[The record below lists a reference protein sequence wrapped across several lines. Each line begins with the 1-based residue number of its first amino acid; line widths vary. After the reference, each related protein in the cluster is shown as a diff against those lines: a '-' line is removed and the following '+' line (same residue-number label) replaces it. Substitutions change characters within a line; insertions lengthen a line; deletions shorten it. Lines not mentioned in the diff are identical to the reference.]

1 VCWKLS
7 FPVLSLGLNY
17 GLDGSFIFTA
27 SKDEFKMRLAQAL
40 RLVCEGE
47 SRPAAVPR
55 LALVGAGGKSTAL
68 FQLARQLPPP
78 VLLTSTTHL
87 AEEQLRMAD
96 RHLYVDGPED
106 LADLERALPTG
117 VTLLTGRGDEIR
129 RTGGLPG
136 PALQRLLELADERQV
151 PLLLE
156 ADGARML
163 PLKAPAGHEPAIP
176 AFANMVVV
184 VVGLSVLGKPISPE
198 WVHRPERFQE
208 LSGASQ
214 DSEITLDLVE
224 RILLHPA
231 GGLKNIPGGARRVV
245 LLNQA
250 DTPEL
255 MERGRLLADRLL
267 PAYHAA
273 LVASLKPGGSTPGEP
288 GVHRAYE
295 PVAGIVL
302 AAGESRRY
310 GTPKQLLSW
319 QGESF
324 VRRVAQTALNS
335 GLSPVVVVSGAYTP
349 QIRQVLGNLPVVLVH
364 NPDWTEGQSS
374 SVQAGLRAL
383 PSEIGA
389 ALFLLAD
396 QPQVPENLIRS
407 LVDLHAG
414 NLIPIVAP
422 QVAGRRANPVLFD
435 RITFSDLMEL
445 TGDVGGRPLFS
456 KHPAAWLAW
465 DDPELLLDVDTP
477 EDYRKLL
484 RKLS

>member
-1 VCWKLS
+1 
-7 FPVLSLGLNY
+7 
-17 GLDGSFIFTA
+17 
-27 SKDEFKMRLAQAL
+27 MRLAQAL
-40 RLVCEGE
+40 RLVSEGE
-47 SRPAAVPR
+47 FHQGAAVR

-68 FQLARQLPPP
+68 FELARQLPPP

-87 AEEQLRMAD
+87 AEEQIRLAD

-106 LADLERALPTG
+106 LADLERALPE

-129 RTGGLPG
+129 RTGSLSGL
-136 PALQRLLELADERQV
+136 ALERLLALADERNA
-151 PLLLE
+151 PLLVE

-176 AFANMVVV
+176 DFANMVVV
-184 VVGLSVLGKPISPE
+184 VAGLSAVGKPLSSE

-208 LSGASQ
+208 LSGAEIGE
-214 DSEITLDLVE
+214 EITLELIE
-224 RILLHPA
+224 RVLLHPA
-231 GGLKNIPGGARRVV
+231 GGLKNIPEAARRVV

-255 MERGRLLADRLL
+255 KEQGRLLANRLL

-273 LVASLKPGGSTPGEP
+273 LVACLKPGGFPTGVAAPISLEA
-288 GVHRAYE
+288 GVHRVYE
-295 PVAGIVL
+295 PAAGIVL

-319 QGESF
+319 QGEPF
-324 VRRVAQTALNS
+324 VRRVAQTALDS
-335 GLSPVVVVSGAYTP
+335 GLSPVIVISGAYTP
-349 QIRQVLGNLPVVLVH
+349 QIRQALGNLPVILVH
-364 NPDWTEGQSS
+364 NPDWMEGQSS
-374 SVQAGLRAL
+374 SVKAGLRAL
-383 PSEIGA
+383 PSESGA

-407 LVDLHAG
+407 LKEMHAG
-414 NLIPIVAP
+414 NLMPITAP

-435 RITFSDLMEL
+435 RITFPALMEL
-445 TGDVGGRPLFS
+445 EGDVGGRPLFS
-456 KHPAAWLAW
+456 RYPAAWLPW

-477 EDYRKLL
+477 EDYHRLL
-484 RKLS
+484 KE